1 MIVKCKLILK
11 FVCLLAIISSYS
23 GALSLPLPDL
33 TLYAATLQTSEEEN
47 KTKQEEIQWQG
58 NDLRAAL
65 CSDNNNTYLYR
76 DVDVKCTDSDGVYLS
91 IGHCLTYHVNEH
103 GRHFLYEFKCRY
115 FQLKGHQVTDSEPGY
130 IKLPHNIS
138 ELNDYM
144 CGPMNRKGFLCEE
157 CIDNFSVSMTSIG
170 NKCSNCTDVWYGI
183 PLYLTIEL
191 VPITAFYIFIL
202 VFQIHITSPPMV
214 SFILYSQTVMFVLT
228 VDRPPPLEKVI
239 PQHERKFNFLFNLNL
254 FLYCPWNLDFLRYV
268 LPPFCVF
275 EGLNMK
281 HIAFL
286 NYISAVYPLFLI
298 FLTWVT
304 IELYDRG
311 FKPIESIVKT
321 FHKCLVKLK
330 QDWGNKRDI
339 VDVFSAFFLLS
350 YSKLLHQSNLF
361 LVRDL
366 LSYIQNKPGVWGIK
380 LIMNYD
386 YNITYGSSKYIA
398 ITVAALLIMLV
409 FNVLPAL
416 LLVLYPFKIIR
427 ACLSKCHLD
436 TLCLS
441 AFMDKFHGCY
451 RNGLNGGRDTRSFA
465 GLYFFIRCLFFLYY
479 PIQLYKIHFSIG
491 SYLVLLFLSVT
502 LLIAIVRPYKETY
515 MNIFDTVILVN
526 FTFISKIQN
535 DNYYRGMGTQ
545 LFIVSLI
552 PAIALGI
559 CLLYL
564 QVYKVCNFK
573 CCRKMK
579 NLRRQITIED
589 ANSVLE
595 NSRSD
600 YTRNN
605 EIQSLLAP
613 TTDSSDE

>member
-1 MIVKCKLILK
+1 M
-11 FVCLLAIISSYS
+11 
-23 GALSLPLPDL
+23 
-33 TLYAATLQTSEEEN
+33 
-47 KTKQEEIQWQG
+47 
-58 NDLRAAL
+58 
-65 CSDNNNTYLYR
+65 
-76 DVDVKCTDSDGVYLS
+76 
-91 IGHCLTYHVNEH
+91 
-103 GRHFLYEFKCRY
+103 
-115 FQLKGHQVTDSEPGY
+115 TDSEPGY

-170 NKCSNCTDVWYGI
+170 NKCTNCIDAWYGI
-183 PLYLTIEL
+183 PLYLAIEL
-191 VPITAFYIFIL
+191 VPITAFYLFIL
-202 VFQIHITSPPMV
+202 VFQIHITSPPIV

-228 VDRPPPLEKVI
+228 IDRPPPLEKVV
-239 PQHERKFNFLFNLNL
+239 PQHERNFLFNLNL
-254 FLYCPWNLDFLRYV
+254 FLYSPWNLDFLRYI

-304 IELYDRG
+304 IKLNDRG
-311 FKPIESIVKT
+311 FKPVKCVVKT
-321 FHKCLVKLK
+321 FHKCLVELK
-330 QDWGNKRDI
+330 QDWGDKRDL

-350 YSKLLHQSNLF
+350 YSKILHQSTLF
-361 LVRDL
+361 LVRDP
-366 LSYIQNKPGVWGIK
+366 LSYVQNKPGVW
-380 LIMNYD
+380 
-386 YNITYGSSKYIA
+386 SFKYIMKYDDNIIYGGSEFII
-398 ITVAALLIMLV
+398 ITVASLLIIFV

-427 ACLSKCHLD
+427 ACLSKYHLD
-436 TLCLS
+436 TLCLNL
-441 AFMDKFHGCY
+441 FIDKFHGCY
-451 RNGLNGGRDTRSFA
+451 RNGLNGGRDMRSFA
-465 GLYFFIRCLFFLYY
+465 GLYFFLRCLFFLYY
-479 PIQLYKIHFSIG
+479 PSQLFRIHFSFG
-491 SYLVLLFLSVT
+491 SYLVLLFLFVT
-502 LLIAIVRPYKETY
+502 LLIAIARPYKETY
-515 MNIFDTVILVN
+515 MNIFDIVILAN

-545 LFIVSLI
+545 LSIVSLI

-559 CLLYL
+559 CLLYVK
-564 QVYKVCNFK
+564 VYKVYNFK
-573 CCRKMK
+573 CYRKMK

-600 YTRNN
+600 YTRSN

-613 TTDSSDE
+613 TIDSSDE